1 MGKFRSRAAGLIIR
15 RATILLALGLVLGAA
30 WAPAQLNG
38 TYTVGVGGDFTTLT
52 AAVAAYN
59 AAPITGPVVF
69 TLTDATYPGETI
81 PIAITQNAG
90 ASSANILTIRPAAGV
105 AVVIEGSPAANGLI
119 YLNGADWVLIDGL
132 NSGSSL
138 ILRSTSAS
146 NGAFYLGSDA
156 THNEIRNCTL
166 EGGAINGVIRF
177 DTPTA
182 TGNDDNTFYS
192 NVIRDRTDA
201 AGVPQ
206 YLVYSTASVGS
217 PYSNSNNHFI
227 GNTFRNFTA
236 NAINAGNY
244 AYTDSWEIT
253 GNDFFQDAPR
263 TGALSVIY
271 FNALGANNISDNTI
285 HDMTTSSTGSTYGI
299 QFNASTTAAGA
310 QLITN
315 NTIYNL
321 LLTGTT
327 GMLYG
332 IRIDGPGNVSTT
344 VSGNRIYGFGPTN
357 SSFTGALTGIQN
369 WGNSSSTKP
378 LYIVNN
384 MITLAPGTNC
394 NCTLRGIDLYGYSNS
409 IENLYYNS
417 ICLGGTATGSTATY
431 AIAQRSGSTVTAT
444 NNIACNGR
452 TGGTG
457 PHYAMGKATTGT
469 FASDYNACAGT
480 GGTTA
485 ANFMYSGSAGVN
497 FATWQGGVRDL
508 NSRADTAA
516 NTAAQHVMD
525 FIDNSNAVGNL
536 HIVPDAC
543 LFVDNTGT
551 PVVGYTTDI
560 DIVDTRDVSHPDIG
574 ADEFFAL
581 PRAPF
586 NLNADEYTDL
596 LLRNDST
603 QELACWLMSFTGAA
617 QGPYLDL
624 VTGTDWQPAGVG
636 DFDDNGYADILW
648 RQASTG
654 LTSAWKMNAAGHYA
668 DISYGVIP
676 ADWQIV
682 AVADFDA
689 DRKAD
694 LMLRHQTTHDCVVWY
709 CADGGVVKFEK
720 YLLTADA
727 NWVVLG
733 TGDLNLDGRA
743 DVFWR
748 NTSNGDLSAWFV
760 SENGYLG
767 NVSHGNLSAEVK
779 VVGIGDADRDYKAD
793 LFLRNTSTGA
803 LTLWFCDETQV
814 KGTAAFGVN
823 GDANWKAAGIGEY
836 NNDFQSDLLW
846 YNSTSGDLVVWYG
859 DDTGFGGDL
868 YVGNATVAW
877 KPLNDLNFGGRSLLS
892 LLGVTPIW
900 Q

>member
-1 MGKFRSRAAGLIIR
+1 MGKFPSRASGSISG
-15 RATILLALGLVLGAA
+15 RAAMLLVLGLLLGAA
-30 WAPAQLNG
+30 SVPAQLSG
-38 TYTVGVGGDFTTLT
+38 TYTVGAGGDYATLT

-59 AAPITGPVVF
+59 AAPITGPVLF
-69 TLTDATYPGETI
+69 TLLDTSYPGETI
-81 PIAITQNAG
+81 PIAINANAG
-90 ASSANILTIRPAAGV
+90 ASSTNALTIRPAAGV

-119 YLNGADWVLIDGL
+119 YLNGADWVVIDGL
-132 NSGSSL
+132 NAGSSL

-146 NGAFYLGSDA
+146 NGAIYLGSDA
-156 THNEIRNCTL
+156 THNEIRNCTI

-217 PYSNSNNHFI
+217 PYSNSNNLFLN
-227 GNTFRNFTA
+227 NTFRNFTA
-236 NAINAGNY
+236 NAINAGNF
-244 AYTDSWEIT
+244 AYTDSWQIT
-253 GNDFFQDAPR
+253 GNDFFQDAAR

-285 HDMTTSSTGSTYGI
+285 HDMQTSSTGSTYGI

-310 QLITN
+310 QVISN
-315 NTIYNL
+315 NTIYNMT
-321 LLTGTT
+321 LTGT
-327 GMLYG
+327 GGSLYG

-357 SSFTGALTGIQN
+357 SSFTGTLYGIHN
-369 WGNSSSTKP
+369 YGISASTKP
-378 LYIVNN
+378 LNIVNN
-384 MITLAPGTNC
+384 MITLAPTTNC
-394 NCTLRGIDLYGYSNS
+394 NCTLRGIDLYGYTGNV
-409 IENLYYNS
+409 ENLYYNS
-417 ICLGGTATGSTATY
+417 VYLGGTATGSTATY
-431 AIAQRSGSTVTAT
+431 AIVQRMGSTATAT
-444 NNIACNGR
+444 NNIAFNGR
-452 TGGTG
+452 TGSTGT
-457 PHYAMGKATTGT
+457 HYALAKYSTGT
-469 FASDYNACAGT
+469 FTSDYNACAGT

-485 ANFMYSGSAGVN
+485 ANFFYSGSAGVN

-508 NSRADTAA
+508 HSRAETAA
-516 NTAAQHVMD
+516 NVTTQHAMD
-525 FIDNSNAVGNL
+525 FLDKSNAVGNL
-536 HIVPDAC
+536 HVDPGAC

-551 PVVGYTTDI
+551 PIVGYTTDY
-560 DIVDTRDVSHPDIG
+560 DLDTRDVSHPDIG

-586 NLNADEYTDL
+586 DLNADYTTDI
-596 LLRNDST
+596 LLRHDSS
-603 QELACWLMSFTGAA
+603 QELTSWLMSGTGAA

-624 VTGTDWQPAGVG
+624 VTGTDWQLTGVA

-654 LTSAWKMNAAGHYA
+654 VTSVWKMNAAGHYA
-668 DISYGVIP
+668 DISHGVIP
-676 ADWQIV
+676 TGWQIA

-694 LMLRHQTTHDCVVWY
+694 LLLRNTTTHDCVIWY

-720 YLLTADA
+720 YLLTVDAD
-727 NWVVLG
+727 WVVLG
-733 TGDLNLDGRA
+733 TGDLNLDGR
-743 DVFWR
+743 DDIFWR
-748 NTSNGDLSAWFV
+748 KTSNGDLSVWFV
-760 SENGYLG
+760 NENGYIG
-767 NVSHGNLSAEVK
+767 NMSPGNLASTVK
-779 VVGIGDADRDYKAD
+779 VVGIGDADLDYKAD
-793 LFLRNTSTGA
+793 LFLRDTTTGD
-803 LTLWFCDETQV
+803 LTLWFCDETHV

-823 GDANWKAAGIGEY
+823 GDTNWKPAGIGDY
-836 NNDFQSDLLW
+836 NLDFQSDLLW
-846 YNSTSGDLVVWYG
+846 YNTSTGDLVVWYG
-859 DDTGFGGDL
+859 DDTGYLGGF
-868 YVGNATVAW
+868 YVGNVAVAW
-877 KPLNDLNFGGRSLLS
+877 KPQNDLNFGGRSLLS